1 MKGYKIGF
9 SEIDDNGEPR
19 LCYALIELEIPERY
33 PGAKYFSSDYKNR
46 SNVARVLKIN
56 KIAIGAIDSIFLDKP
71 IIHDYRRLVKVTQE
85 HLDSAF
91 SLFDPNFCYR
101 PGEIIYPDCFEDQ
114 PVMCANGIHFFTYR
128 QLAIDYVMDDWTVS
142 KFTERVL
149 EKTILR
155 PVAVE
160 KKGIDFQ

>member
-9 SEIDDNGEPR
+9 SETDDNGDLR
-19 LCYALIELEIPERY
+19 LCYALIELEVPERY
-33 PGAKYFSSDYKNR
+33 PGVKYCSTGYKTR

-56 KIAIGAIDSIFLDKP
+56 KIAIVSDLLDAP
-71 IIHDYRRLVKVTQE
+71 IVKVTQE

-101 PGEIIYPDCFEDQ
+101 PGEIVYPDRFEDQ
-114 PVMCANGIHFFTYR
+114 PFICANGIHFFTYR
-128 QLAIDYVMDDWTVS
+128 ELAIDYVMDDWAVS
-142 KFTERVL
+142 KFTERIL
-149 EKTILR
+149 EKKILR

-160 KKGIDFQ
+160 R

>member
-9 SEIDDNGEPR
+9 SEIDNNGNPR

-33 PGAKYFSSDYKNR
+33 PGAKYFNFNCRNR

-56 KIAIGAIDSIFLDKP
+56 KIAIVPVLLDKP
-71 IIHDYRRLVKVTQE
+71 IIKMTQVR
-85 HLDSAF
+85 LDSAF

-101 PGEIIYPDCFEDQ
+101 PGEIVYPDRFENQ
-114 PVMCANGIHFFTYR
+114 PVICANGIHFFTYR

-149 EKTILR
+149 EKEILR
-155 PVAVE
+155 PVAAE
-160 KKGIDFQ
+160 KKGIDF